1 VGGATVSVSGGGITA
16 DGVTNSAGQVTLQ
29 LNAAASGTISVTA
42 RKTGYVDG
50 LTTIAH

>member
-1 VGGATVSVSGGGITA
+1 VALTVSVSGGGISA
-16 DGVTNSAGQVTLQ
+16 DGVTNSAGQATLL
-29 LNAAASGTISVTA
+29 LNAGASGNYQHYA